1 MDRMKKWITIYGSV
15 CLLIITLFPINSF
28 CQTSPYHRKIDKAT
42 ILFLF
47 QHHLFK
53 SLNTKLEEYQSAY
66 EQDYEEENNLFDAF
80 TVFDHADP
88 LYEPIYNIWVQQFPS
103 SYAPYI
109 ARAEYYSA
117 CGWKARGG
125 AWANQTSEKQ
135 FEGMKRYFVLA
146 MQDIADAIKLN
157 PQLDVCYE
165 MMITIGMTIS
175 NEELKDNA
183 LAEALKNHPYAYR
196 VRLQYLHTLTPR
208 WGGSYTKMEKFVDEA
223 ERSAVHNPQLKMLR
237 GAIAADKGSIAA
249 IESDYENAVKF
260 YTEALKYANRAEYY
274 AERGLNHERLLDS
287 RRALAD
293 YEQALVLDPNNPKF
307 LRYKAGVLSNLNRL
321 SEAQEIIELAERLD
335 PNDEWIQK
343 KKKYFKSDGV
353 QAYDHSKKG
362 YDCLKEGKYKEAL
375 QELSEAIRLNP
386 DGYISYYNRG
396 ICYLQLGNEDAA
408 LQDFKS
414 VVERKRDYL
423 DAYDKISWIQ
433 FRKSRYDEAL
443 EATNTVL
450 KLKPN
455 DAEAFYNRAM
465 IYAKKNWTSEALRDA
480 KQACDMGYQRA
491 CVMHDQLSH

>member
-1 MDRMKKWITIYGSV
+1 M
-15 CLLIITLFPINSF
+15 CFLIITLFPANSF
-28 CQTSPYHRKIDKAT
+28 CQTPQYHRTVDKAT

-47 QHHLFK
+47 QHHLCK
-53 SLNTKLEEYQSAY
+53 SLNSKLEEYQSAY
-66 EQDYEEENNLFDAF
+66 DQDYEEENNVFDAF
-80 TVFDHADP
+80 AVFDHADP
-88 LYEPIYNIWVQQFPS
+88 SYEPIFNEWVQQFPT
-103 SYAPYI
+103 SYAPYM

-135 FEGMKRYFVLA
+135 FEEMKRYFVLA
-146 MQDIADAIKLN
+146 MQDIADAIKIN
-157 PQLDVCYE
+157 PQLDVGYA
-165 MMITIGMTIS
+165 MMISIGMTMS
-175 NEELKDNA
+175 NEDLKDNA
-183 LAEALKNHPYAYR
+183 LAEALKHHPYGYR

-208 WGGSYTKMEKFVDEA
+208 WGGSYTKMEKFVTEA

-237 GAIAADKGSIAA
+237 GAIAADKASIAA
-249 IESDYENAVKF
+249 LESDYENAVKY
-260 YTEALKYANRAEYY
+260 YTEALKYANRAGYY
-274 AERGLNHERLLDS
+274 AERGLNHERLLDN

-293 YEQALVLDPNNPKF
+293 YEQALALDPNNPRF
-307 LRYKAGVLSNLNRL
+307 LRYKAGVLFQLNRL
-321 SEAQEIIELAERLD
+321 SDAQEIIDLAERLD

-343 KKKYFKSDGV
+343 KKQYFKSDGV

-362 YDCLKEGKYKEAL
+362 YDLLKNGEYNEAI

-386 DGYISYYNRG
+386 DGYVSYYNRG
-396 ICYLQLGNEDAA
+396 ICYLHLGNENAA

-414 VVERKRDYL
+414 VVERKRD
-423 DAYDKISWIQ
+423 DIEAYDKIGWIQ

-480 KQACDMGYQRA
+480 RQACDMGYQRA
-491 CVMHDQLSH
+491 CVLYDQMNH

>member
-1 MDRMKKWITIYGSV
+1 
-15 CLLIITLFPINSF
+15 
-28 CQTSPYHRKIDKAT
+28 
-42 ILFLF
+42 
-47 QHHLFK
+47 
-53 SLNTKLEEYQSAY
+53 
-66 EQDYEEENNLFDAF
+66 
-80 TVFDHADP
+80 
-88 LYEPIYNIWVQQFPS
+88 
-103 SYAPYI
+103 
-109 ARAEYYSA
+109 
-117 CGWKARGG
+117 
-125 AWANQTSEKQ
+125 
-135 FEGMKRYFVLA
+135 
-146 MQDIADAIKLN
+146 
-157 PQLDVCYE
+157 
-165 MMITIGMTIS
+165 
-175 NEELKDNA
+175 
-183 LAEALKNHPYAYR
+183 
-196 VRLQYLHTLTPR
+196 
-208 WGGSYTKMEKFVDEA
+208 MEKFVDEA

-465 IYAKKNWTSEALRDA
+465 IYVKKNWTSEALRDA